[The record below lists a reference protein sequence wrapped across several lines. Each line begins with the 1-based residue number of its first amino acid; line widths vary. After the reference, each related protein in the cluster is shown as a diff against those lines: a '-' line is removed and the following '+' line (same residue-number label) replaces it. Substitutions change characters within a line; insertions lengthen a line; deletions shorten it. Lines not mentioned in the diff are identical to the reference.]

1 MMGRNHFKL
10 IGTWVLASVF
20 LSILIINPVYLNSN
34 KNFQCSF
41 LILPGLSSITPNP
54 SHFDFPPASPVLS
67 DIAPNPN
74 LNGTIILWWSASAG
88 AISYNVY
95 CYTDLITSINSSL
108 YLVSNIGITSEIDSG
123 LTNGTYYYAITA
135 INASGVS
142 NVSNCQ
148 SVTIAI
154 PPPSSLSITATPA
167 SLNGIFYVLAIV
179 AVITISVILAIFLL
193 QRRKQIGILSKK

>member
-1 MMGRNHFKL
+1 MFIPNFARIEFISHPTRA
-10 IGTWVLASVF
+10 IP
-20 LSILIINPVYLNSN
+20 IL
-34 KNFQCSF
+34 
-41 LILPGLSSITPNP
+41 
-54 SHFDFPPASPVLS
+54 PASPVLS

-88 AISYNVY
+88 QFHNVY

-148 SVTIAI
+148 SVTMAI

-167 SLNGIFYVLAIV
+167 LLNGIFYVF
-179 AVITISVILAIFLL
+179 SNSCCNNYKRDSGDIFTPKTKANRHSL
-193 QRRKQIGILSKK
+193 